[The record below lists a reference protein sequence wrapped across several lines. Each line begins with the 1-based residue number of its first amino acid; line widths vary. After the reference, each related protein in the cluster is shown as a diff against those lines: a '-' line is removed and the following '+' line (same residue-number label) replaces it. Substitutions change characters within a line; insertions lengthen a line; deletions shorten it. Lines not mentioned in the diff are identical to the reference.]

1 MLARWR
7 ESVRAPSLS
16 CCRHV
21 IMTVTVEPRQTRTS
35 HEDPTAA
42 EKTAVPGSGSGS
54 DSTTEER
61 GLAETKEEEARV
73 DLTGLPPSS
82 LPPLPILPDT
92 ARADAAAAAADLR
105 RPSTAGGSHSGSTAT
120 AEGGETYP
128 EGGARAWSVVL
139 GCWLALVASLGLAN
153 SLGTFQAYLVV
164 HQLVDVD
171 EGSVGWIFSLYTFV
185 LFFLGL
191 YIGPFFDKYGPRL
204 IVLVGTVL
212 TCAGLMLFS
221 ISTGGCLPLLLSVL
235 LMLVRVGWVIWR

>member
-1 MLARWR
+1 
-7 ESVRAPSLS
+7 
-16 CCRHV
+16 
-21 IMTVTVEPRQTRTS
+21 MTVTAAPRQTGTS

-42 EKTAVPGSGSGS
+42 EKRDVTGGGSGS
-54 DSTTEER
+54 DSAADEA
-61 GLAETKEEEARV
+61 GLAETKEEEAQV
-73 DLTGLPPSS
+73 DNNNNTGLPPSS
-82 LPPLPILPDT
+82 LPPLPVPPDT
-92 ARADAAAAAADLR
+92 ARADAAAADLR
-105 RPSTAGGSHSGSTAT
+105 RPSTAGGGVSVSGSAAT

-153 SLGTFQAYLVV
+153 SLGTFQAYLVA
-164 HQLVDVD
+164 HQLAGVD

-191 YIGPFFDKYGPRL
+191 YVGPFFDKYGPRL

-221 ISTGGCLPLLLSVL
+221 ISTGRCFSFLFFFVFLPSWLLLVF
-235 LMLVRVGWVIWR
+235 VDRARATWR